1 MRPNSIVQF
10 ERLFLVQFAIN
21 IVVQALTWT
30 SSVAALAR
38 RAKVAEPEAML
49 YLAVFVAVVLLLQLA
64 LWYFAAR
71 RRSVIAK
78 WILSI
83 WFVLGT
89 AQLALQ
95 TFQLGFSFSVPS
107 LLSWAGFLIYAWAV
121 SYLFKPDA
129 DEWFAKR

>member
-21 IVVQALTWT
+21 IIIQALTWT

-38 RAKVAEPEAML
+38 RARIAESEACV
-49 YLAVFVAVVLLLQLA
+49 YLAVFVGVALLIQLA
-64 LWYFAAR
+64 LWFFAAR

-83 WFVLGT
+83 WFVLG
-89 AQLALQ
+89 AMQIALQ
-95 TFQLGFSFSVPS
+95 TFQLGFSFSTPS
-107 LLSWAGFLIYAWAV
+107 LLGWAGFLIYAWAV
-121 SYLFKPDA
+121 SYLFKSDA

>member
-21 IVVQALTWT
+21 IIVNVLTWDPN
-30 SSVAALAR
+30 VAALAR
-38 RAKVAEPEAML
+38 RGRIPAADAAMML
-49 YLAVFVAVVLLLQLA
+49 GGFVGVVLLAQLA

-71 RRSVIAK
+71 RRSVVAK
-78 WILSI
+78 WILSV
-83 WFVLGT
+83 WFVLG
-89 AQLALQ
+89 AVQLALQ
-95 TFQLGFSFSVPS
+95 TFQLGFNLSPLS
-107 LLSWAGFLIYAWAV
+107 LVSWAGFLIYAWAV